1 MNSVEAVTEDIVLK
15 VRIASFYE
23 LHPDARGEI
32 VEKVSEL
39 MADLGKKHNFLVWRT
54 KMDWIE
60 RNT

>member
-1 MNSVEAVTEDIVLK
+1 MSSVEAVTEDLVLK

-32 VEKVSEL
+32 IERVSEL

-54 KMDWIE
+54 KMDWNE
-60 RNT
+60 RNV